1 MATKSQLKQY
11 FETGKIPTQAQ
22 FGELID
28 FVQPLISDNVRN
40 RPNQTLLF
48 GGDTPNPIING
59 LRIIHYYQDED
70 TIYNYWIFTN
80 EANGNNQ
87 SGISIPMFVIK
98 RISSE
103 QPNLSL
109 NMPNLEYAIPTR
121 DQLTDWIQ
129 QGYDCDTADTDTLH
143 LALTYLTFKPWS
155 EGGGSEFPRV
165 AYIDSQSAWNTW
177 YNNFKAA
184 HAENIIDGK
193 IVSINR
199 KGIIIDNCTFIIE
212 SQRGINFQSDTD
224 IILFKDCF
232 FQFENTEGSNTN
244 INASGCRIIHSYI
257 SGNCNF
263 QYGIFENCT
272 FNIGITF
279 NNAIIYKSYITSNTL
294 YKCNCYYS
302 TICNATIEDGNV
314 QACDVLHSQLH
325 GLSSSKSKF
334 YSCEIEQLKLKD
346 TVGLVLYACII
357 SSGASNP
364 FAESTT
370 TIIQGFIWGCDFSNM
385 SSIPGVM
392 KGAQCCKFKST
403 LLSSGVIM
411 ADLFG
416 NKNAATNG
424 MNTGV

>member
-1 MATKSQLKQY
+1 MTTKSQLKQY

-22 FGELID
+22 FGEFID
-28 FVQPLISDNVRN
+28 FVQPFITDNVTN

-59 LRIIHYYQDED
+59 LRIIHYYENDD

-80 EANGNNQ
+80 EAGGNNQ

-103 QPNLSL
+103 EPNLSL
-109 NMPNLEYAIPTR
+109 DMPNLEYAIPTR
-121 DQLTDWIQ
+121 EQLTDWVQ
-129 QGYDCDTADTDTLH
+129 QGYDCDTANDDTLH
-143 LALTYLTFKPWS
+143 SALIYLTFKPWS
-155 EGGGSEFPRV
+155 EGGGSTFPRV

-184 HAENIIDGK
+184 HDENETNGK
-193 IVSINR
+193 ISSINME
-199 KGIIIDNCTFIIE
+199 GIIIDNCTFIIE
-212 SQRGINFQSDTD
+212 SQIDINFKSGTD
-224 IILFKDCF
+224 SILFKDCF
-232 FQFENTEGSNTN
+232 FQFENTEDSN
-244 INASGCRIIHSYI
+244 ININFSGCRFVHSYI

-263 QYGIFENCT
+263 QNGMFENCT
-272 FNIGITF
+272 FDIGTTI
-279 NNAIIYKSYITSNTL
+279 NNAIIYKSYITANKL

-302 TICNATIEDGNV
+302 TICNVTIEAGNV
-314 QACDVLHSQLH
+314 QACDVLHSQLL
-325 GLSSSKSKF
+325 GLSSSRSKF
-334 YSCEIEQLKLKD
+334 YSCQIEQLKLRD
-346 TVGLVLYACII
+346 TTGLVLYGCSI
-357 SSGASNP
+357 SRSASNP
-364 FAESTT
+364 FAESTGT
-370 TIIQGFIWGCDFSNM
+370 VIQGFIWGCDFSNM
-385 SSIPGVM
+385 TAIPGVM

-416 NKNAATNG
+416 NKSAATNG